1 MKYRDYLFTY
11 LHDVMDTHFYK
22 VFWPALISRKKSEVV
37 EVREQKRKWIIAIFY
52 LLTWCYGCKLFDQLW
67 FPRKIGTLELRERK
81 RKWNTAIFYL
91 LTWCSLTSFD
101 FPEKS
106 ELQKLESGNGS
117 EISRFTYMML
127 WMPSRKSG
135 SRSSSLEAVAAPLA
149 SLYAALVLDLEVKLN
164 NH

>member
-1 MKYRDYLFTY
+1 MY
-11 LHDVMDTHFYK
+11 
-22 VFWPALISRKKSEVV
+22 ANKS
-37 EVREQKRKWIIAIFY
+37 F
-52 LLTWCYGCKLFDQLW
+52 
-67 FPRKIGTLELRERK
+67 
-81 RKWNTAIFYL
+81 
-91 LTWCSLTSFD
+91 LTSFD

-106 ELQKLESGNGS
+106 EVQKLESGNGS
-117 EISRFTYMML
+117 EIFTYMML